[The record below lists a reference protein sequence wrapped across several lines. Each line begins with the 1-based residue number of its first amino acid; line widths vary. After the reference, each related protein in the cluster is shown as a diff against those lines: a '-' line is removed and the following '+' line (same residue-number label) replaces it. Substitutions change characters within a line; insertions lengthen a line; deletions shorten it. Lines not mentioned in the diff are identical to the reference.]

1 MDTTAEDLPPAPG
14 VVRVRVGHR
23 YDVLALLFREKRGF
37 CDVDFH
43 VTIIP

>member
-1 MDTTAEDLPPAPG
+1 
-14 VVRVRVGHR
+14 VRVGHR

-37 CDVDFH
+37 GDVDFH